1 MFLHVG
7 NSVSIRNK
15 NIIVIFDMDS
25 ATVSKVTR
33 DFLNENQKRGNLET
47 VALDIPKSFVVTQKE
62 KKNRIYLS
70 QISPV
75 TLIERLD

>member
-15 NIIVIFDMDS
+15 NIIGIFDMDS

-62 KKNRIYLS
+62 NKNRIYLS